1 MNNQSRHDKT
11 ECLLLTVF
19 LLSYQHL
26 STNEKGASFLIDRFN
41 TETDRMKSKK
51 NNQDTELS
59 YFEASAP
66 AVGKSAFSSAA
77 KQHSVKILCLDT
89 EVP

>member
-1 MNNQSRHDKT
+1 M
-11 ECLLLTVF
+11 F

-26 STNEKGASFLIDRFN
+26 CTNEKGASFLIDRFN
-41 TETDRMKSKK
+41 TETDRMKLKK
-51 NNQDTELS
+51 NNQDTELNILKQV
-59 YFEASAP
+59 P
-66 AVGKSAFSSAA
+66 QLWGKSAFSSAA